1 MSDTNT
7 AEVAVR
13 AGINEMKGQLFI
25 TEAFT
30 LFDNGRTQHLFGTH
44 AAGTPRIAAPSL
56 GKVLQN
62 HLVDDRQGVED
73 IADAG
78 QFTGPGVV
86 DVLRHERHLFL
97 VFFAHFLVGSF
108 LTFVVISFACRFFI
122 TKGRRICPP

>member
-1 MSDTNT
+1 LLEDGSP
-7 AEVAVR
+7 
-13 AGINEMKGQLFI
+13 
-25 TEAFT
+25 
-30 LFDNGRTQHLFGTH
+30 QHLFGTH
-44 AAGTPRIAAPSL
+44 AASPPCIGALAL
-56 GKVLQN
+56 CKVLQN

-78 QFTGPGVV
+78 RFTGPGVV

-108 LTFVVISFACRFFI
+108 LTFVVISLACTFFI